1 MIYLCILGIIILSF
15 MQVYR
20 FNFIT
25 NTFKSKELTIKSLL
39 KTSIGW
45 PVGILF
51 GAMTVVFLYLWQMPG
66 YYIQVIDMII
76 AIIIISIIDGKS
88 HKIPNSMTIT
98 LLTSQ
103 IIAAFCV
110 ANTYLNIWNVL
121 ISAAI
126 LALLVFVSKV
136 SKEQIGMGDVK
147 LIVVLNLIYGLSFT
161 VYSMILSLIIMLL
174 CVVPFM
180 IIKKINLKSQI
191 PFAPFFA
198 VGVTVYMLLNLL

>member
-51 GAMTVVFLYLWQMPG
+51 GVMTVVFLYLWQMPG

>member
-51 GAMTVVFLYLWQMPG
+51 GVMTVVFLYLWQMPG

-126 LALLVFVSKV
+126 LALLV
-136 SKEQIGMGDVK
+136 
-147 LIVVLNLIYGLSFT
+147 L
-161 VYSMILSLIIMLL
+161 
-174 CVVPFM
+174 
-180 IIKKINLKSQI
+180 
-191 PFAPFFA
+191 
-198 VGVTVYMLLNLL
+198 

>member
-1 MIYLCILGIIILSF
+1 MECAYISSYFGIVS
-15 MQVYR
+15 
-20 FNFIT
+20 
-25 NTFKSKELTIKSLL
+25 
-39 KTSIGW
+39 
-45 PVGILF
+45 
-51 GAMTVVFLYLWQMPG
+51 
-66 YYIQVIDMII
+66 
-76 AIIIISIIDGKS
+76 
-88 HKIPNSMTIT
+88 
-98 LLTSQ
+98 
-103 IIAAFCV
+103 
-110 ANTYLNIWNVL
+110 
-121 ISAAI
+121 
-126 LALLVFVSKV
+126 FVSKV

>member
-25 NTFKSKELTIKSLL
+25 STFKSKELTIKSLL

-51 GAMTVVFLYLWQMPG
+51 GAMTVVVLYLWQMPG

-103 IIAAFCV
+103 IIAAFCI